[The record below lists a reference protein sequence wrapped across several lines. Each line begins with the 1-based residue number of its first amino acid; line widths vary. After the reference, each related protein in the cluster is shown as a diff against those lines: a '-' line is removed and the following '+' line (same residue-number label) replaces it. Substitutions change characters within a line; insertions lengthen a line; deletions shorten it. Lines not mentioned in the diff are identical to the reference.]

1 MGPQS
6 TRLVAGD
13 GLAAG
18 SVPWDRQTDGIRY
31 SKMTT

>member
-6 TRLVAGD
+6 TRLVAGG

-31 SKMTT
+31 SKMTP